1 VPGRYEFGCFHDR
14 DGPGRALR
22 ANILSLVTFYTRGG
36 GRIGAIGCASWPEV
50 LESPGLR
57 MAFAHRNSGIFYRN
71 CSDRKI
77 MLTGLVELPIW
88 GYIAVTLVVTH
99 ITIVGVTI
107 YLHRAMAHRAV
118 VLHPIV
124 SHFFRLWLWLTTGQ
138 VTREWMAVH
147 RKHHAK
153 VETEEDPHSP
163 QVYGILTV
171 LLQGTELYRAGVR
184 DRAAIERYGHG
195 APDDWLERNV
205 YTRHSGKGYFLA
217 MALNVLLFGPIGLTI
232 WAVQMLWIPVTAAGV
247 INGIGHWWGYRNYET
262 ADASTNIVPF
272 GIIIGGEELHN
283 NHHAFASSAKL
294 SNKWWEFDIGWFY
307 IRLMELLGL
316 ARVKKVAPKPVIVPG
331 KARIDLDS
339 VKGVI
344 GNRMQVMSQY
354 AKNVLGTVYEEE
366 LDRVGLTG
374 RPLLRR
380 VKTLLVR
387 EESLLSI
394 DARARLDAALDHS
407 QALQTVYQYKR
418 NLQAIWQER
427 TASHERLLQSL
438 QEWCRAA
445 EASGIRALQEFART
459 LPMYSVSPA

>member
-1 VPGRYEFGCFHDR
+1 
-14 DGPGRALR
+14 
-22 ANILSLVTFYTRGG
+22 LVNDIQVFFS
-36 GRIGAIGCASWPEV
+36 IIHA
-50 LESPGLR
+50 
-57 MAFAHRNSGIFYRN
+57 
-71 CSDRKI
+71 DRKI
-77 MLTGLVELPIW
+77 MLTGLIELPIW
-88 GYIAVTLVVTH
+88 GYIVVTLVVTH

-118 VLHPIV
+118 ELHPIV

-163 QVYGILTV
+163 QIHGIRTV
-171 LLQGTELYRAGVR
+171 LLQGTELYRIGVR
-184 DRAAIERYGHG
+184 DEAAIERYGHG

-205 YTRHSGKGYFLA
+205 YTRHSGIGYYLTL
-217 MALNVLLFGPIGLTI
+217 ALNVLLFGPIGLTI
-232 WAVQMLWIPVTAAGV
+232 WAIQMLWIPVTAAGV
-247 INGIGHWWGYRNYET
+247 INGLGHWWGYRNFET
-262 ADASTNIVPF
+262 ADASTNISPI

-283 NHHAFASSAKL
+283 NHHSFASSAKL

-307 IRLMELLGL
+307 IRTMEILGL
-316 ARVKKVAPKPVIVPG
+316 ATVKKTAPKPVIVPG

-354 AKNVLGTVYEEE
+354 AKNVLGTVYREE
-366 LDRVGLTG
+366 LDRVDHAE

-380 VKTLLVR
+380 VRTLLVR

-418 NLQAIWQER
+418 KLQAIWQER

-438 QEWCRAA
+438 QEWCREA
-445 EASGIRALQEFART
+445 EASGIRALQEFAKT
-459 LPMYSVSPA
+459 LPMYSVSPV